1 MSAATSRIES
11 KPPVTRNKG
20 GNPAWKKGV
29 SGNPGGLPKGIGE
42 VRELARLHT
51 KTAITALV
59 DIVKDKDAPPAARVS
74 AAGSLLDRGWGK
86 PSQPIGGADDL
97 PPIKSER
104 DLTEAQL
111 LAIAAGG
118 VSG

>member
-1 MSAATSRIES
+1 MSAARS
-11 KPPVTRNKG
+11 KIDSNPPVTKRKG

-42 VRELARLHT
+42 VRELARMHT
-51 KTAITALV
+51 KTAISALV
-59 DIVKDKDAPPAARVS
+59 EIVSNKEAPPAARVS

-86 PSQPIGGADDL
+86 PSQPVGGADDL

-111 LAIAAGG
+111 LAIAAGALNG
-118 VSG
+118 